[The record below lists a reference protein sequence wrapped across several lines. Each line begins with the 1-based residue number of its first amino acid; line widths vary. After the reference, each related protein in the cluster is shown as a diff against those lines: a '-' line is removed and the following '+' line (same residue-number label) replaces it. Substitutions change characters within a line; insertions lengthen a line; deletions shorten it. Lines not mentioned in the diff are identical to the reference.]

1 MRRERQSQGAQGT
14 PDAAELP
21 HQPPPGAGRGAP
33 GGSGSTG
40 RSPWLSPSLSPQ
52 SCLSRQQLL
61 AAIRQM
67 QQLLKGQETR
77 FSEGLRAVRSRL
89 GTIHASLAK
98 EPPAPSCPA
107 LQAPA
112 DGKKFGT
119 KYLVDHEVHFACDP
133 GFQLLGSSTRTCQA
147 NGSWTGQ
154 EPRCAE
160 ISECSSSPCQNGG
173 TCLEGLGH
181 FECLCPPQW
190 AGTSC
195 QYRAQTAPPGWS
207 VSDDPAFSRQPR
219 CAQLAQSQQCSCDPG
234 FQMSGTA
241 SNGICQDLDEC
252 EVYQQEGGPRL
263 CAHACINTPGSFR
276 CSCPAG
282 YVLLGDGKSCEDIDE
297 CSLSQDNCTSGSS
310 CINTGGG
317 FQCVTP
323 ECPPAAGN
331 ISYVKTSPFRCER
344 NPCPMESRSCH
355 QAPKTI
361 SFHYL
366 PLPSRARAPVP
377 LFRMAPGRPGPDSL
391 RFGIA
396 GGSGRG
402 HFAVR
407 RSERHAG
414 ELLLLHSLR
423 GPRTLHVDVDMA
435 EYLDRA
441 FQAKHLS
448 KITLFVSAYEF

>member
-1 MRRERQSQGAQGT
+1 MLRSSRATGSR
-14 PDAAELP
+14 L
-21 HQPPPGAGRGAP
+21 AP
-33 GGSGSTG
+33 GRSGSTG
-40 RSPWLSPSLSPQ
+40 RSPALSPSPPPSLFPQ

-89 GTIHASLAK
+89 STIHASLAK
-98 EPPAPSCPA
+98 AAPEPPAASCPA

-112 DGKKFGT
+112 DGRKFGS

-133 GFQLLGSSTRTCQA
+133 GFQLLGSSTRMCQA

-154 EPRCAE
+154 EPHCAE
-160 ISECSSSPCQNGG
+160 ISHCSSSPCQNGG
-173 TCLEGLGH
+173 TCLEGLSH
-181 FECLCPPQW
+181 FKCLCPPQW
-190 AGTSC
+190 TGTTC
-195 QYRAQTAPPGWS
+195 QYQAQTAPPTWS
-207 VSDDPAFSRQPR
+207 VTDDPAFSRQPR
-219 CAQLAQSQQCSCDPG
+219 CAQIAQTQQCSCDPG
-234 FQMSGTA
+234 FHMSGTA
-241 SNGICQDLDEC
+241 SNGICQDLNEC

-263 CAHACINTPGSFR
+263 CAHACVNIPGSFR

-297 CSLSQDNCTSGSS
+297 CSLSQDNCTSGST

-323 ECPPAAGN
+323 QCPPAAGN
-331 ISYVKTSPFRCER
+331 VSYVKTSLFQCER

-366 PLPSRARAPVP
+366 PLPSKLQTPAP
-377 LFRMAPGRPGPDSL
+377 LFRMATAAAPGRPGPDSL

-396 GGSGRG
+396 GGNNRG
-402 HFAVR
+402 HFVVQ
-407 RSERHAG
+407 RSDRHTG
-414 ELLLLHSLR
+414 ELILVQSLQ
-423 GPRTLHVDVDMA
+423 GPRTIHVDVDMA
-435 EYLDRA
+435 EYLDRV

-448 KITLFVSAYEF
+448 KITIFVSPYAF

>member
-1 MRRERQSQGAQGT
+1 MLRSSRATGSR
-14 PDAAELP
+14 L
-21 HQPPPGAGRGAP
+21 AP
-33 GGSGSTG
+33 GRSGSTG
-40 RSPWLSPSLSPQ
+40 RSPALSPSPPPSLFPQ

-89 GTIHASLAK
+89 STIHASLAK
-98 EPPAPSCPA
+98 AAPEPPAASCPA

-112 DGKKFGT
+112 DGRKFGS

-133 GFQLLGSSTRTCQA
+133 GFQLLGSSTRMCQA

-154 EPRCAE
+154 EPHCA
-160 ISECSSSPCQNGG
+160 
-173 TCLEGLGH
+173 
-181 FECLCPPQW
+181 
-190 AGTSC
+190 
-195 QYRAQTAPPGWS
+195 APPTWS
-207 VSDDPAFSRQPR
+207 VTDDPAFSRQPR
-219 CAQLAQSQQCSCDPG
+219 CAQIAQTQQCSCDPG
-234 FQMSGTA
+234 FHMSGTA
-241 SNGICQDLDEC
+241 SNGICQDLNEC

-263 CAHACINTPGSFR
+263 CAHACVNIPGSFR

-297 CSLSQDNCTSGSS
+297 CSLSQDNCTSGST

-323 ECPPAAGN
+323 QCPPAAGN
-331 ISYVKTSPFRCER
+331 VSYVKTSLFQCER

-366 PLPSRARAPVP
+366 PLPSKLQTPAP
-377 LFRMAPGRPGPDSL
+377 LFRMATAAAPGRPGPDSL

-396 GGSGRG
+396 GGNNRG
-402 HFAVR
+402 HFVVQ
-407 RSERHAG
+407 RSDRHTG
-414 ELLLLHSLR
+414 ELILVQSLQ
-423 GPRTLHVDVDMA
+423 GPRTIHVDVDMA
-435 EYLDRA
+435 EYLDRV

-448 KITLFVSAYEF
+448 KITIFVSPYAF